1 MFPGGHSRNTEVS
14 LDEVLRHK
22 FKLLGKIGL
31 EKNDLI
37 TFVTNLANISEMT
50 NDDLH
55 EIYDCN
61 IKFAEH
67 PIDGA
72 VGYNKIPVQH

>member
-1 MFPGGHSRNTEVS
+1 M
-14 LDEVLRHK
+14 
-22 FKLLGKIGL
+22 IGL

-50 NDDLH
+50 NEDLH

-61 IKFAEH
+61 IKFSEQ
-67 PIDGA
+67 PLDG
-72 VGYNKIPVQH
+72 VHGYNKTPVQH